1 VQSYTRH
8 KLKQDRFAETA
19 TDAARWAG
27 GHRQTVI
34 WVVGI
39 VVVLAAAVGA
49 FFAWQAHQSEQAN
62 FALTKA
68 LRTANAQLRAP
79 GEPPQPGVQSF
90 TSSAE
95 RGKEAEKQFK
105 EIADKYSLV
114 KAGKVALY
122 MAGTS
127 AIQAGDTQTGE
138 SLLKT
143 ASESRDQDVAALAKL
158 ALANYYRGINKQA
171 DAAKIYKDL
180 ADHPTNAIGKAE
192 ALLELAEMYE
202 SSNPQEAANLYKQI
216 QKENPNTAAA
226 QIAAAKLAGPGAE
239 R

>member
-1 VQSYTRH
+1 MQSYTRH

-34 WVVGI
+34 WVVVV
-39 VVVLAAAVGA
+39 VVVLAAGVGG
-49 FFAWQAHQSEQAN
+49 FFAWQNRQSEEAN

-68 LRTANAQLRAP
+68 LRTANAQVRAP
-79 GEPPQPGVQSF
+79 GEPPQPGVPSF
-90 TSSAE
+90 ASSTE

-105 EIADKYSLV
+105 EIADKYSMV
-114 KAGKVALY
+114 KPGKVALY

-127 AIQAGDTQTGE
+127 AFQAGDAQTGE

-143 ASESRDQDVAALAKL
+143 AAESRDQDVAALAKL
-158 ALANYYRGINKQA
+158 ALANYYRGFNKQA
-171 DAAKIYKDL
+171 EAAKIYKDL
-180 ADHPTNAIGKAE
+180 ADHPTNAVGKAE

-202 SSNPQEAANLYKQI
+202 SSNPQEAMNLYKQI
-216 QKENPNTAAA
+216 QKDNPNTAAA
-226 QIAAAKLAGPGAE
+226 QIAASKLAPPTAQ